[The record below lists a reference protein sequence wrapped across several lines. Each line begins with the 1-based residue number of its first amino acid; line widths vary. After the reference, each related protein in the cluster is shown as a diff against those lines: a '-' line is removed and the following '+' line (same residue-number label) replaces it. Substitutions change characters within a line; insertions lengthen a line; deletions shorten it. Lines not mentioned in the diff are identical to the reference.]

1 MDYRLNNLKLTDDD
15 IENLVFNKMKLEEFE
30 KTKEY
35 DITVEFYN
43 DDLVKDSLNDDVS
56 YEIKR
61 SHYVF
66 IKKIRNEFEK
76 NNIKINKFNLMGTIL
91 DLDEG
96 EINIEILKSSS
107 KSKKNIIWPCKEIFI
122 FENGKIKLESLLFT
136 NQITMEEYESNLE
149 DLKYELSIFESDE
162 ERQYIN

>member
-1 MDYRLNNLKLTDDD
+1 MDYKLINSHITDDD
-15 IENLVFNKMKLEEFE
+15 IELKLFNKLKLDEFE
-30 KTKEY
+30 NDKEY

-43 DDLVKDSLNDDVS
+43 DDLIDDSLNDDVS

-66 IKKIRNEFEK
+66 IKKIRKLFEK
-76 NNIKINKFNLMGTIL
+76 NKIKIKKFNLMGTIL
-91 DLDEG
+91 DLKHG
-96 EINIEILKSSS
+96 ELDIVILKSSTVF
-107 KSKKNIIWPCKEIFI
+107 KKNIIWPCKEIFI
-122 FENGKIKLESLLFT
+122 FENGKIKLENLLFT

-162 ERQYIN
+162 EHQYIN